1 MKLFTLAMVAMFLS
15 FASFGQTP
23 AITPST
29 GSLCVGQYLP
39 LADSM
44 DPGGTWQSSSA
55 TIATI
60 GSSDGYLYGVSS
72 GVVSVTYTVAGLS
85 AYGSYTVNPVPAP
98 IGGGPSLFCAGTT
111 PTYTD
116 ATPGGV
122 WSTSSYTGSAS
133 INPAT
138 GMVTGSTP
146 GVFYVIYTLPAGC
159 SVSSM
164 DTFNST
170 TAYPIAGP
178 TTVCVGS
185 SIALSDSFG
194 TGGVWSSSTPGVGT
208 ISATGVVTGIS
219 AGTTTI
225 SLTFTGI
232 CGSASSTQVVT
243 VTTGSVGPIS
253 GPATVTAGGTGSYS
267 ASPGGGTWTISP
279 TTVATIDASGTVT
292 GVSTGTAIIT
302 YSATSCGTLMTA
314 TMIVTVTALDGI
326 SGNVIFSTPYYGNV
340 KVWLI
345 TYNPGTSLLEAYDSV
360 TNYCSGTTVY
370 YQFTG
375 IPSDSFRVKAAVPD
389 STGSTTS
396 FIPTYHSSYFYWH
409 DANVINHVSGTSDI
423 HEDITMLT
431 GTPVSGPGFIS
442 GSVLTGANKGTS
454 GSIPVVGLH
463 MVALTSSG
471 SVAQMA
477 YTDATGT
484 YTLGNLP
491 VGTYTVFPDSLN
503 YITTPYT
510 SITITSGAPTFSAAA
525 FTQHTVS
532 KTITPGAESVKNLSS
547 VSSVTAFPNPTSGRL
562 NIMWNEATTEKA
574 SVVITDITGRQV
586 YTTTLTLTDGK
597 GISPIDLSAL
607 NSGLYMLN
615 IKTATLSYNNK
626 IDLQR

>member
-1 MKLFTLAMVAMFLS
+1 
-15 FASFGQTP
+15 
-23 AITPST
+23 
-29 GSLCVGQYLP
+29 
-39 LADSM
+39 
-44 DPGGTWQSSSA
+44 
-55 TIATI
+55 
-60 GSSDGYLYGVSS
+60 
-72 GVVSVTYTVAGLS
+72 
-85 AYGSYTVNPVPAP
+85 
-98 IGGGPSLFCAGTT
+98 
-111 PTYTD
+111 
-116 ATPGGV
+116 
-122 WSTSSYTGSAS
+122 
-133 INPAT
+133 
-138 GMVTGSTP
+138 
-146 GVFYVIYTLPAGC
+146 
-159 SVSSM
+159 
-164 DTFNST
+164 
-170 TAYPIAGP
+170 
-178 TTVCVGS
+178 
-185 SIALSDSFG
+185 
-194 TGGVWSSSTPGVGT
+194 
-208 ISATGVVTGIS
+208 
-219 AGTTTI
+219 
-225 SLTFTGI
+225 
-232 CGSASSTQVVT
+232 
-243 VTTGSVGPIS
+243 
-253 GPATVTAGGTGSYS
+253 
-267 ASPGGGTWTISP
+267 
-279 TTVATIDASGTVT
+279 
-292 GVSTGTAIIT
+292 
-302 YSATSCGTLMTA
+302 
-314 TMIVTVTALDGI
+314 MIVTVTALDGI